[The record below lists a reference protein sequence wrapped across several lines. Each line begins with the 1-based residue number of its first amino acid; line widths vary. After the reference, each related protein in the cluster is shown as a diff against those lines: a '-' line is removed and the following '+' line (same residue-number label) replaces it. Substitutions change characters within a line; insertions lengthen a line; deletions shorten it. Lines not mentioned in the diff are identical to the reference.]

1 MPPAT
6 AAAVCAA
13 AGAITSVLGAA
24 TGFAAG
30 GRDVAA
36 STSAL
41 TIRPWGPLPVMDFR
55 STPASAAMRRAS
67 GLAKTRSPLAAAGAV
82 VVAGAAGLAEAAGG
96 VGAAAGAG
104 GFGAAAA

>member
-13 AGAITSVLGAA
+13 AGATAPGLGAGA
-24 TGFAAG
+24 GFTAG
-30 GRDVAA
+30 ARDFAA

-41 TIRPWGPLPVMDFR
+41 TIRPWGPLPAMDFR
-55 STPASAAMRRAS
+55 STPASVAMRRAS
-67 GLAKTRSPLAAAGAV
+67 GLTKRRSPLAAAGI
-82 VVAGAAGLAEAAGG
+82 G

-104 GFGAAAA
+104 WAGFAAGIGAAAAGGGVGAD